1 MPHTYNI
8 NVRGES
14 NPVEGRNAAIAQ
26 AKEVSLQRA
35 SQVTVER
42 ADGVEKLGFRRG
54 SLVQYFREAGRRS

>member
-1 MPHTYNI
+1 MHTYHI

-14 NPVEGRNAAIAQ
+14 SAVEGRAAAIAA
-26 AKEVSLQRA
+26 AKDMSNQRA